1 MNTGYQ
7 EYGFEKLEVYKL
19 AENLTQ
25 KIYRITNTF
34 PKEEVF
40 GLTSQLRRASVSVA
54 LNLAEGSSQRSKN
67 DFSRFVSIALGS
79 IIETKAALRLAMKLG
94 FISQSEFSDILPQ
107 IDEIF
112 FKTTAL
118 KNSLMKK

>member
-79 IIETKAALRLAMKLG
+79 IYRNKGCSTVGHEVRFHFA
-94 FISQSEFSDILPQ
+94 E
-107 IDEIF
+107 
-112 FKTTAL
+112 
-118 KNSLMKK
+118 